1 MRKCQSQ
8 GDAEKRYRS
17 VTKQLTGYKRYFGAK
32 VLYCRHCY
40 DNVLEVRKQR
50 TEKEGSMALLEA
62 LNSERNPW
70 PFVASRDRNGR
81 RL

>member
-1 MRKCQSQ
+1 MQSQ
-8 GDAEKRYRS
+8 GAAEKRYRS
-17 VTKQLTGYKRYFGAK
+17 VTKQLTSYKRFFGAK

-40 DNVLEVRKQR
+40 DSVLEVSKHRTLKQ
-50 TEKEGSMALLEA
+50 GSMALLEA

-70 PFVASRDRNGR
+70 PFVEFVAYRDCNGC

>member
-1 MRKCQSQ
+1 MRKCQACQSQ
-8 GDAEKRYRS
+8 GDAEKRYKS

-40 DNVLEVRKQR
+40 DNVLEVSKHR

-62 LNSERNPW
+62 LNSAESLA
-70 PFVASRDRNGR
+70 VCGVCGVSRP
-81 RL
+81 